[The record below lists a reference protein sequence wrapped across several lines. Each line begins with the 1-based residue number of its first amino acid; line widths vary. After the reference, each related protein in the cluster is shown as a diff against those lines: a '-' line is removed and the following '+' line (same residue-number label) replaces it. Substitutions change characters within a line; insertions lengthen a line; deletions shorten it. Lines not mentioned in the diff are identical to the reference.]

1 MAKLQTLLELDPL
14 KLMDMSESEL
24 RSAVRQMNSAANKR
38 LKRWEGK
45 IETAPV
51 REARAGGK
59 FSLKGAESIEDVRR
73 EYMRARNFLSNKYTT
88 QAGAKELYDDLEQA
102 LIDDG
107 YDVNRRDVK
116 KLTQLNDILR
126 SRDQSRESKYKA
138 LQEAGEILGETVKD
152 TAQILYDL
160 EAYFSE
166 ITGVSYGNNSASSGG
181 ESVSDF
187 FEI

>member
-24 RSAVRQMNSAANKR
+24 RSVVNQMNKAANGR

-59 FSLKGAESIEDVRR
+59 FSLQGAESIEDVRR

-102 LIDDG
+102 LRDSG
-107 YDVNRRDVK
+107 YKVKSEDVQ
-116 KLTQLNDILR
+116 KLTQLNDVLR
-126 SRDQSRESKYKA
+126 TKDQSQDNKYKA
-138 LQEAGEILGETVKD
+138 LQEAGEILERGVKD
-152 TAQILYDL
+152 SAQILYDF

-166 ITGVSYGNNSASSGG
+166 ITGVSYGNNSASYEG
-181 ESVSDF
+181 ESIPDF